1 MPILACKCSA
11 CGKGFDYLTS
21 NAADEPVCP
30 ECASK
35 EVKRL
40 FAPFAVSNGGSSK
53 AATEGPS
60 CSGDPGS
67 CGRCGGGFAD
77 A

>member
-1 MPILACKCSA
+1 MPILACRCSA
-11 CGKGFDYLTS
+11 CGKGLDYLKS

-40 FAPFAVSNGGSSK
+40 FAPFAVAGGRD
-53 AATEGPS
+53 AAPAEGPS

-67 CGRCGGGFAD
+67 CGRCGSFAD

>member
-1 MPILACKCSA
+1 MPILACRCAA
-11 CGKGFDYLTS
+11 CGKDFEFLSLGAGDPPT
-21 NAADEPVCP
+21 CP
-30 ECASK
+30 ECRGRDVVRK
-35 EVKRL
+35 L
-40 FAPFAVSNGGSSK
+40 TTFAVASGPS
-53 AATEGPS
+53 AAEAGPS